1 MGTAQRRER
10 EREEMRDAIISA
22 AQELFLSEGFAETSI
37 RRIAEK
43 IEYTPGA
50 IYSYFKDKDEIL
62 YEIHKRGF
70 TKLAEYL
77 KPALSL
83 DDPLDKLHET
93 GRLYM
98 KFAFE
103 NPEYY
108 DLMFISRAIP
118 RSFGDHKDWEE
129 GGSAYNVLMQCV
141 TECMEKNKIPKGDVH
156 VASYLM
162 WSMVHGMISLR
173 LRKRC
178 IFCPDDEQKQ
188 LLDAAFAY
196 WFQMIRRTN

>member
-1 MGTAQRRER
+1 MGTAERRER
-10 EREEMRDAIISA
+10 EREEMRDTIVSA
-22 AQELFLSEGFAETSI
+22 AQELFLTEGYAETSI

-70 TKLAEYL
+70 AKLAEYL
-77 KPALSL
+77 RPALEL
-83 DDPLDKLHET
+83 TDPLDKLHET
-93 GRLYM
+93 GRLYL
-98 KFAFE
+98 KFALE
-103 NPEYY
+103 NQQYY

-118 RSFGDHKDWEE
+118 RSFGDDKEWTE
-129 GGSAYNVLMQCV
+129 GGSAYNVLVQCV
-141 TECMEKNKIPKGDVH
+141 TECMEQGRIPKGDVH

-162 WSMVHGMISLR
+162 WSMVHGMISLM

-178 IFCPDDEQKQ
+178 LLCIEAEQKQ
-188 LLDAAFAY
+188 LLDRSFDY
-196 WFQMIRRTN
+196 WFALIREQH